1 MRQLK
6 SLSKYN
12 ELVMDKNLELEKYR
26 DLVLATIDYYL
37 ENKKLKTVE
46 GYDAIEHFKNLKK
59 EAQIFYEKGRLAK
72 LKNWFRD
79 LTEMQIETRDFK
91 FSKYL
96 KENTK
101 YDIDIFEKWFARL
114 DKIILKG
121 KISSD
126 SQFYDVK
133 NFVVNEHANNIEKS
147 KFETLNKLLEE
158 YEFRKLK

>member
-1 MRQLK
+1 
-6 SLSKYN
+6 
-12 ELVMDKNLELEKYR
+12 MDKNSELEKYR

-37 ENKKLKTVE
+37 QNKSLHSVE
-46 GYDAIEHFKNLKK
+46 SDSTIEHFKNLKK
-59 EAQIFYEKGRLAK
+59 ETQISFEKGKLVK

-133 NFVVNEHANNIEKS
+133 NFVINEQPDNIENP
-147 KFETLNKLLEE
+147 KFKILNRLLQE